1 MTHSI
6 FKRRLPAVVILG
18 LCWAVHGQVEP
29 ATPAQR
35 AGPSAQAPA
44 GAEPKHPLEVLL
56 DQIDELQAQ
65 IQALR
70 RELAAARLQTADAER
85 ELGEL
90 RQFIA
95 DHHEFG
101 QDFEQYQALKAI
113 AQQEARLRKAEVTR
127 QRREAERAQRAER
140 RQASRSERVVQEVE
154 AKRRARYRRAGFS
167 SLGLEVQAGRMAY
180 HYRTK
185 DTTRYDIE
193 YSPFLGLYYLDR
205 DRRTVIDYSSMT
217 ISGSVLNA
225 AKEVRNIGVAITF
238 FDENSNQVGGEII
251 QINNARP
258 DVPYPFTATVQM
270 ALNRPFNSSSTYVLY
285 ADPVDAEQ
293 PAPDV
298 TDTRET
304 TPSGSAPH

>member
-1 MTHSI
+1 MTRSL
-6 FKRRLPAVVILG
+6 FKRRLPVVVILG
-18 LCWAVHGQVEP
+18 LCWAVHGQVDP
-29 ATPAQR
+29 ATAAQPAE
-35 AGPSAQAPA
+35 PSAQASA
-44 GAEPKHPLEVLL
+44 AAEPKHPLEVLL
-56 DQIDELQAQ
+56 DEIDELQEQ

-70 RELAAARLQTADAER
+70 RELAAARLQTAAAER
-85 ELGEL
+85 ELQEL
-90 RQFIA
+90 RQFVA
-95 DHHEFG
+95 DHREFG
-101 QDFEQYQALKAI
+101 QDFEQYQALIVI
-113 AQQEARLRKAEVTR
+113 AQREARLRKAEVIR
-127 QRREAERAQRAER
+127 QRREVERAQRAER
-140 RQASRSERVVQEVE
+140 RQASRSERSQQEVE
-154 AKRRARYRRAGFS
+154 AQRRARYRRAGFS
-167 SLGLEVQAGRMAY
+167 PLGLDVQAGRMAY

-185 DTTRYDIE
+185 DTSSYDIE

-293 PAPDV
+293 SAPDV
-298 TDTRET
+298 TDTREI
-304 TPSGSAPH
+304 TPSGSAPR